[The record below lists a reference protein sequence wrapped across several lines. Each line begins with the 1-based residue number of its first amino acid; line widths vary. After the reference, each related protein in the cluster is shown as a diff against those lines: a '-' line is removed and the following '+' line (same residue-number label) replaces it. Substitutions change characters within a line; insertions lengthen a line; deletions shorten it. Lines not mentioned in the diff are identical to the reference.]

1 MNTILLLLKI
11 TVSKGTLQPGA
22 RSSKIFDEASLSS
35 VVTLPVQMG
44 LVQWVW
50 RLWLIVYYVFI
61 HLSFGFLNHKTYA
74 YSNDTQ
80 SGNKYSYV

>member
-1 MNTILLLLKI
+1 MNMILALLKI
-11 TVSKGTLQPGA
+11 TASKGNWQPGA